1 MGTDAVRENVI
12 LAMIVVILTLAVC
25 SVAYEV
31 IKRICPWMIGKKR
44 YCKEKRTVV

>member
-12 LAMIVVILTLAVC
+12 LAMIVVVLTLAVC

-31 IKRICPWMIGKKR
+31 IRRICPWVIGKR
-44 YCKEKRTVV
+44 VACKAKMTVV